1 MASATELQSIRLD
14 HMCANRVVVNR
25 DQNAAQ
31 DRTRDGGLIGD
42 CVNAGYRTPTA
53 GGKLITFDLTGN
65 QKAK

>member
-1 MASATELQSIRLD
+1 
-14 HMCANRVVVNR
+14 MCANRVVVNR